1 VVAVLSSS
9 EDLER
14 ICSRHYAALSIHSTV
29 TDIDKTS
36 LYEYLGQISGVI
48 LPVPFFPVA
57 DQFLVYGIY
66 FHISPSSVR

>member
-48 LPVPFFPVA
+48 SVCPFFRL
-57 DQFLVYGIY
+57 QINSLFMG
-66 FHISPSSVR
+66 FTFT